1 MSLGGKVDKPGD
13 GMVTSGNGI
22 YTGETSRSLWE
33 RAGEHMGAASGL
45 DRGSHMVKHWFL
57 DHPGEGSLPTF
68 KFRVLGKYK
77 DCLTRQLKEAVRV
90 QNRPDNI
97 NINGQFGGGTI
108 PRLVVVK
115 SDWKEKLT

>member
-1 MSLGGKVDKPGD
+1 MLGIVYESSCTLCYPGGKVDKPED
-13 GMVTSGNGI
+13 GMIASGKGI

-68 KFRVLGKYK
+68 KFRVLSHK
-77 DCLTRQLKEAVRV
+77 TA
-90 QNRPDNI
+90 
-97 NINGQFGGGTI
+97 
-108 PRLVVVK
+108 
-115 SDWKEKLT
+115 